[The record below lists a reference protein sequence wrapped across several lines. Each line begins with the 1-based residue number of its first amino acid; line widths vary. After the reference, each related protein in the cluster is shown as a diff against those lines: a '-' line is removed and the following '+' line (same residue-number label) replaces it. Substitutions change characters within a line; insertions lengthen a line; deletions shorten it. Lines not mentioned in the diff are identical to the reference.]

1 MMKKKINGTEYT
13 FQKLPAMEM
22 VRLKERATDT
32 SGNLVESLLFEEL
45 AEHVIVNP
53 RLDLEEFE
61 DYGELMEI
69 MKVALDFQLSK
80 SGRKGESA
88 KG

>member
-1 MMKKKINGTEYT
+1 MKKKINSTEYT

-69 MKVALDFQLSK
+69 MKVALDFQLAK
-80 SGRKGESA
+80 SQRKGKPTES
-88 KG
+88 